1 MCRAVELSADLVLHP
16 LQVAGHAESIFTCPE
31 GENCDAPCGRKLLYK
46 RWQAAGR
53 GARERGFYGSAA
65 AAAAGS
71 LLPAFAGVAT
81 RQEERFLA
89 LEDVTAVYSAPCVVD
104 CKLGRRSWYDGA
116 RKTWVEKCAAKD
128 EACRSR
134 EVGFRLCGAVVCEA
148 SDAAGGSEVSERLG
162 KEWGKQAGARGRAG
176 VAEALAEVLRCSSG
190 RRRIREGGAGCQ
202 GGDIVE
208 ELLSGGLRER
218 LAALEAWCTGAGKRC
233 RINSASVLIL
243 FEGDAKAAEAN
254 GGRRPELKL
263 IDFAHSFV
271 EGATRPRR
279 AARAATLSDPAKRG
293 ARAPFG
299 LVRSCSAQF
308 APPSPLFPP
317 LSLNEC
323 ATVDAITLAALCRTS
338 VDP

>member
-1 MCRAVELSADLVLHP
+1 M
-16 LQVAGHAESIFTCPE
+16 
-31 GENCDAPCGRKLLYK
+31 
-46 RWQAAGR
+46 
-53 GARERGFYGSAA
+53 
-65 AAAAGS
+65 
-71 LLPAFAGVAT
+71 
-81 RQEERFLA
+81 
-89 LEDVTAVYSAPCVVD
+89 
-104 CKLGRRSWYDGA
+104 
-116 RKTWVEKCAAKD
+116 
-128 EACRSR
+128 
-134 EVGFRLCGAVVCEA
+134 
-148 SDAAGGSEVSERLG
+148 
-162 KEWGKQAGARGRAG
+162 
-176 VAEALAEVLRCSSG
+176 
-190 RRRIREGGAGCQ
+190 
-202 GGDIVE
+202 E

-308 APPSPLFPP
+308 AQQRVRHCRCDHSGGPMSDLCRPLTLLADPLLFEFDSQRRPAVRHQLRCRDPGAALFPR
-317 LSLNEC
+317 SC
-323 ATVDAITLAALCRTS
+323 GAATAARQAEPAAANITVRGGGGSGGGVAPFSAA
-338 VDP
+338 